1 MCVQKCT
8 AITDRKFYGFIIEIV
23 SFVIDNG
30 SGMTVVV
37 NYNVSI
43 QNCGRVSCIYDFW
56 NLYIIR
62 IYERWYFII
71 LKK

>member
-43 QNCGRVSCIYDFW
+43 QNCGRVSCIYDF
-56 NLYIIR
+56 
-62 IYERWYFII
+62 
-71 LKK
+71 